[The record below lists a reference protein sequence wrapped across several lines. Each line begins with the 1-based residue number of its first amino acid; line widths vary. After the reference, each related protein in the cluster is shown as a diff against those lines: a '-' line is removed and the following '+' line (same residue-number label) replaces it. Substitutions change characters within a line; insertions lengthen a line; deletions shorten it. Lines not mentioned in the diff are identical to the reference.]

1 MRTIPALFFIAAF
14 QSKKIFKTC
23 VVLAR
28 SVLLCSSVAVLALAQ
43 RPSGWSTFSGD
54 AQRTG
59 WAKSETDLNKDNVKK
74 LKLLWSLKLDNAAK
88 ELNGLTVPLVTRN
101 LITPKGFRELVLVA
115 GASDKV
121 FAIDSDTGKLFWQRD
136 LPIEGAPKQKMS
148 HWLCPN
154 ALNATPVIGPA
165 PGSTN
170 TNPFRGP
177 QAVYVISSDGK
188 LHAFNIV
195 NGEDLLPATPFVPS
209 FGKTWSLNLVNNVVY
224 TTTSQGCNG
233 VKSGVY
239 AMDLMDPAHKV
250 SYFQSGAAGAGIW
263 GRAGAEM
270 TASGKVLV
278 ETGDGPYDLE
288 KGNMSDSVIA
298 LSEKDLKLADYY
310 TPANRAWI
318 TRKDL
323 DMGNMTPVVFSF
335 RDWELVAAAGKEG
348 VLYLLDAK
356 SLGGADHRTPL
367 FRSPLY
373 TNEEVNFAAR
383 GFWGALSTWQDPSG
397 TRWLYAPAWGPPSPD
412 AKFPLQ
418 YGATPNGGIMAFKLD
433 VQDGKPVLVPTWN
446 SRDMSVPEPV
456 VIANGL
462 VFALSDGDCPQQ
474 SNANGGILSSQDRAT
489 QAGNA
494 VLYALDA
501 FTGAELFSSGDTI
514 HGFTHFSAPVVS
526 DVRVYVVTHDSTVYS
541 FGLGQ

>member
-1 MRTIPALFFIAAF
+1 M
-14 QSKKIFKTC
+14 
-23 VVLAR
+23 LAR
-28 SVLLCSSVAVLALAQ
+28 SAVICLTVALIAPAQ
-43 RPSGWSTFSGD
+43 RPPGWSTFSGD

-59 WAKSETDLNKDNVKK
+59 WAKAETGFDKDNVKN
-74 LKLLWSLKLDNAAK
+74 LKLQWSLKLDNAAK
-88 ELNGLTVPLVTRN
+88 ELNALTVPLVTRN

-115 GASDKV
+115 GASDKI
-121 FAIDSDTGKLFWQRD
+121 FAIDSDTGKLFWERT
-136 LPIEGAPKQKMS
+136 LTVEGTPKQKMS

-165 PGSTN
+165 PGGQT

-177 QAVYVISSDGK
+177 QAVYVLSSDGQ
-188 LHAFNIV
+188 LHVFNIV
-195 NGEDLLPATPFVPS
+195 NGEDLLPPTPFVPP

-224 TTTSQGCNG
+224 TATSQGCNG

-239 AMDLMDPAHKV
+239 AMDLSDPGHKV
-250 SYFQSGAAGAGIW
+250 AYFQAGAAGAGIW
-263 GRAGAEM
+263 GRGGAAI

-335 RDWELVAAAGKEG
+335 KDWELVAAAGKEG
-348 VLYLLDAK
+348 VVYLLDTK

-397 TRWLYAPAWGPPSPD
+397 TRWLYAPAWGPPTTD
-412 AKFPLQ
+412 AKFPIQ
-418 YGATPNGGIMAFKLD
+418 YGPIPNGSIMAFKVE
-433 VQDGKPVLVPTWN
+433 VQDGKPVLVPAWI

-456 VIANGL
+456 VIANEL
-462 VFALSDGDCPQQ
+462 VFALSDGDCPLQ
-474 SNANGGILSSQDRAT
+474 SDPNGGILSSQDRAAK
-489 QAGNA
+489 AGDA
-494 VLYALDA
+494 VLYVLDA
-501 FTGAELFSSGDTI
+501 ATGKELFSSGDTI

-526 DVRVYVVTHDSTVYS
+526 DGRVYVVTHDSTVYS

>member
-1 MRTIPALFFIAAF
+1 VVVILDTF
-14 QSKKIFKTC
+14 QESIVETC

-28 SVLLCSSVAVLALAQ
+28 SAVIGLTASLIALAQ
-43 RPSGWSTFSGD
+43 RPAGWTTFSGD
-54 AQRTG
+54 PQRTG
-59 WAKSETDLNKDNVKK
+59 WAKSETEFNKDNVKN
-74 LKLLWSLKLDNAAK
+74 LKLQWSLKLDNAAK
-88 ELNGLTVPLVTRN
+88 ELNGLTAPLVTRN
-101 LITPKGFRELVLVA
+101 LITPKGFRELVVVA

-121 FAIDSDTGKLFWQRD
+121 FAIDSDTGKLFWQRT
-136 LPIEGAPKQKMS
+136 LTIEGTPKQKMS

-165 PGSTN
+165 PGSQT

-177 QAVYVISSDGK
+177 QAVYVLSSDGK

-195 NGEDLLPATPFVPS
+195 NGEDLLPPTPFVPP
-209 FGKTWSLNLVNNVVY
+209 FGKTWSLSLVNNVVY
-224 TTTSQGCNG
+224 TNTSQGCNG

-239 AMDLMDPAHKV
+239 AMDLSDPGHKV
-250 SYFQSGAAGAGIW
+250 SYFQAGAAGAGIW
-263 GRAGAEM
+263 GRAGAAI
-270 TASGKVLV
+270 TPSGKVLV

-288 KGNMSDSVIA
+288 KGNMSDSVIE

-323 DMGNMTPVVFSF
+323 DMGNMTPVVFPF
-335 RDWELVAAAGKEG
+335 KDWELVAAAGKEG

-397 TRWLYAPAWGPPSPD
+397 TRWLYAPAWGPPATD

-418 YGATPNGGIMAFKLD
+418 YGLTPNGSIMAFKVE
-433 VQDGKPVLVPTWN
+433 VQDGKPVLLPQWN

-462 VFALSDGDCPQQ
+462 VFALSDGDCPLQ
-474 SNANGGILSSQDRAT
+474 SDPNGGILSSQERAAK
-489 QAGNA
+489 AGTA
-494 VLYALDA
+494 VLYVLDA
-501 FTGAELFSSGDTI
+501 LTGQELFSSGDAI
-514 HGFTHFSAPVVS
+514 HDFTHFSAPVVA
-526 DVRVYVVTHDSTVYS
+526 DGRVYVVTHDSTVYS